1 MSRLAKKPISI
12 PKEVTIKKEGR
23 AVFFK
28 GSRGELKRIFPAAV
42 NIEISDGAVE
52 IRLQKGAA
60 RKDYPLLGTA
70 VAILKNCLKGVADGF
85 EKKLEIEGIGYK
97 VQMEGKD
104 LVFSLG
110 FTHLVKIAA
119 PEGINFKVEKN
130 TILVS
135 GVDKELVG
143 QVAASIRSKKPPEP
157 YKGKGIHYAGEVIRR
172 KAGKKAV
179 AAS

>member
-12 PKEVTIKKEGR
+12 PKEVSVKKEGL
-23 AVFFK
+23 VLLFK
-28 GSRGELKRIFPAAV
+28 GPKGELKRVFSGAV
-42 NIEISDGAVE
+42 SIEISDGVAQVS
-52 IRLQKGAA
+52 LQKNAA
-60 RKDYPLLGTA
+60 RKDYPLLGTT
-70 VAILKNCLKGVADGF
+70 VSILKNCLKGVADGF

-97 VQMEGKD
+97 VQMDGKD
-104 LVFSLG
+104 LVLSLG
-110 FTHLVKIAA
+110 FTHPVKIASPA
-119 PEGINFKVEKN
+119 GINFKVEKN